1 MVCDKDILNQTG
13 QGDKKAPDAPESST
27 GKRVAKTTKDAARKT
42 AGSAAK
48 KSTATSAKKPAKKTA
63 KKSAQPVKKAA
74 AKNRDPATGS
84 VYPDV
89 AAAGTPATAAV
100 AGDVIPERGRKPV
113 VTRGRKKA
121 SPSSPATLLAALD
134 SPAGSDGKSPLGAEL
149 REVSPGAAAAPCSLT
164 ELAAKT
170 DFKVPVFRTDP
181 GDSNAAAE
189 TDAVQTQERDTARS
203 PRHLTR
209 RNTQA
214 AALLR
219 HKPES
224 DTAFAESDAAFDV
237 VLGEM
242 DESREELAARAA
254 LDASRASEGGFSAA
268 QLEAYRA
275 SGAIEVSAGHG
286 VESLTFFGPGFVA
299 QRGKLLTKAEAA
311 EVREGI
317 LAWQRQEA
325 AGASTQ
331 TPAASE
337 TDENSD
343 RTPDRVN
350 TPNETAVPVSTKA
363 APSPAASA
371 APAAPVC
378 RSLIPDAA
386 AYADYVREALEHEV
400 RTLFPEE
407 AIDWQDPDRP
417 MLGLEDDSREAYF
430 TINPSWLG
438 EHPQTLGGLPVPEEL
453 IEAELKRDH
462 EQRRSRR
469 LAYFAGL
476 KNAALGRLRRE
487 AMLHDLARACVAA
500 VRFAAKDRFNLL
512 IVLFLLLSAAG
523 ILSQVKGAF
532 DAWIDS
538 REAASALSAIH
549 DRNASLTLDMREVY
563 RRFMWAAIAERF
575 GIASERM
582 EPRLA
587 AAIHFEDRDSTRDA
601 ILGRDLPEPSLTT
614 ARRDALIT
622 VAIEAEEKNLG
633 RAIRRSDMPG
643 TLSGDFAL
651 RDGTR
656 PVDVTDRVLWRLGLE
671 NVKPSAIRTSLTA
684 LINTADFTLE
694 ERVEMKRAIERQ
706 AQSSYLPAPRMAV
719 GESGNTDPL
728 LGRMSAPQRAGYRL
742 RETLLPA
749 ESTRVVVPVGDVV
762 PDDGLRSAAALQNP
776 APKNADGKS
785 TRSALPSF
793 ELHLPEKGPPG

>member
-1 MVCDKDILNQTG
+1 MCDKDILNQPG
-13 QGDKKAPDAPESST
+13 QGDKKAPDTAPEKST
-27 GKRVAKTTKDAARKT
+27 GKSVAKTTKDAARKT
-42 AGSAAK
+42 AGRAAK
-48 KSTATSAKKPAKKTA
+48 KSTAASAKKPAKKSA
-63 KKSAQPVKKAA
+63 KPGRKAA
-74 AKNRDPATGS
+74 AKKTDPAAGS

-100 AGDVIPERGRKPV
+100 AGEVIPERGRKPV

-121 SPSSPATLLAALD
+121 SASSPATLLAALD
-134 SPAGSDGKSPLGAEL
+134 SPAGSDGKRPLGAEL
-149 REVSPGAAAAPCSLT
+149 REVSQGAAPAPCSLT
-164 ELAAKT
+164 GLAAKA
-170 DFKVPVFRTDP
+170 DLKVPLFHTDP

-189 TDAVQTQERDTARS
+189 TGADQPQERDTVHS

-219 HKPES
+219 HKP
-224 DTAFAESDAAFDV
+224 DGDAAFDV

-275 SGAIEVSAGHG
+275 SGAIEVPAGHG

-299 QRGKLLTKAEAA
+299 QRGKLLTKTEAA
-311 EVREGI
+311 EVRDGI
-317 LAWQRQEA
+317 LAWQRQKA

-331 TPAASE
+331 LPSASE
-337 TDENSD
+337 TDESSD
-343 RTPDRVN
+343 RTVTRVN
-350 TPNETAVPVSTKA
+350 TPEETAVPESPKA
-363 APSPAASA
+363 APSPAPSA

-430 TINPSWLG
+430 TINPSWQG

-453 IEAELKRDH
+453 IEAELKRDR

-512 IVLFLLLSAAG
+512 IVLFLLLAAAG

-622 VAIEAEEKNLG
+622 VAIEAEEKSLG

-643 TLSGDFAL
+643 TLSGDFSL

-671 NVKPSAIRTSLTA
+671 NVKPAAIRTSLTA

-706 AQSSYLPAPRMAV
+706 AISPYLPAPRMAV

-728 LGRMSAPQRAGYRL
+728 LGRISAPQRAGYRL

-762 PDDGLRSAAALQNP
+762 TDDGLRSATALQNP
-776 APKNADGKS
+776 APKNADGRS
-785 TRSALPSF
+785 TRNALPSF

>member
-13 QGDKKAPDAPESST
+13 QGDKKAPDAPESSA

-42 AGSAAK
+42 AGSATK
-48 KSTATSAKKPAKKTA
+48 KSTATSAKKPAKKTV
-63 KKSAQPVKKAA
+63 KKSVKPVKKAA
-74 AKNRDPATGS
+74 AKNRDPAAGS
-84 VYPDV
+84 AYPDV

-100 AGDVIPERGRKPV
+100 AGEVIPERGRKPV

-121 SPSSPATLLAALD
+121 SASSPATLLAALD

-149 REVSPGAAAAPCSLT
+149 REVSPGAATAPCSLT
-164 ELAAKT
+164 ELAAKA

-189 TDAVQTQERDTARS
+189 TEAVQTQERDASRS

-209 RNTQA
+209 RSTQA

-219 HKPES
+219 HKPET
-224 DTAFAESDAAFDV
+224 DAAFAESDAAFDV

-275 SGAIEVSAGHG
+275 SGAIEVPAGHG

-299 QRGKLLTKAEAA
+299 QRGKLLTKTEAT

-317 LAWQRQEA
+317 LAWQRQKA

-337 TDENSD
+337 TDESSD
-343 RTPDRVN
+343 RSPSLVN
-350 TPNETAVPVSTKA
+350 TPDETAVPVSTTA
-363 APSPAASA
+363 APSPA

-430 TINPSWLG
+430 TINPTWLG

-453 IEAELKRDH
+453 IEAELKRDR

-487 AMLHDLARACVAA
+487 AMLHDLARAGVAA

-512 IVLFLLLSAAG
+512 IVLFLLLAAAG

-622 VAIEAEEKNLG
+622 VAIEAEEKSLG

-671 NVKPSAIRTSLTA
+671 NVKPAAIRTSLTA

-706 AQSSYLPAPRMAV
+706 AQSTYLPAPRMAV

-742 RETLLPA
+742 RETLMPA

-762 PDDGLRSAAALQNP
+762 TDDGLRSAAALRNP
-776 APKNADGKS
+776 APKNTDGKS

>member
-1 MVCDKDILNQTG
+1 MMCDKDILNQTG
-13 QGDKKAPDAPESST
+13 KGDKKAPDAPEKSA

-48 KSTATSAKKPAKKTA
+48 KPAKKTA
-63 KKSAQPVKKAA
+63 KPGRKAA
-74 AKNRDPATGS
+74 AKKSAAAAGS

-100 AGDVIPERGRKPV
+100 AGEVIPERGRKPV

-121 SPSSPATLLAALD
+121 SASSPATLLAALD
-134 SPAGSDGKSPLGAEL
+134 SPAGSDGKRPLGAEL
-149 REVSPGAAAAPCSLT
+149 REVSQRAAPAPCSLT
-164 ELAAKT
+164 GLAAKA
-170 DFKVPVFRTDP
+170 DLKVPLFRTAP

-189 TDAVQTQERDTARS
+189 TGADQPQEHHETSRS

-224 DTAFAESDAAFDV
+224 DAAFAESDAAFDV

-242 DESREELAARAA
+242 DESREELAARAV

-275 SGAIEVSAGHG
+275 SGAIEVPAGHG

-299 QRGKLLTKAEAA
+299 QRGKLLTKTEAA
-311 EVREGI
+311 DVRDGI
-317 LAWQRQEA
+317 LAWQRQKA

-331 TPAASE
+331 KPAASA
-337 TDENSD
+337 TDESSNRS
-343 RTPDRVN
+343 PSLVN
-350 TPNETAVPVSTKA
+350 PPEETAVPVSTKA
-363 APSPAASA
+363 VPSPAASA

-400 RTLFPEE
+400 HTLFPEE

-476 KNAALGRLRRE
+476 KNAALGRLCRE
-487 AMLHDLARACVAA
+487 AMMHDLARAGVAA

-512 IVLFLLLSAAG
+512 IVLFLLLAAAG

-622 VAIEAEEKNLG
+622 VAIEAEEKSLG
-633 RAIRRSDMPG
+633 RAIRRSDAPG
-643 TLSGDFAL
+643 TLSEGL
-651 RDGTR
+651 SLGTGSH

-671 NVKPSAIRTSLTA
+671 NVKPAAIRTSLTA

-706 AQSSYLPAPRMAV
+706 AQSPYLPAPRMAV

-749 ESTRVVVPVGDVV
+749 ESTRVVVPVGNVV
-762 PDDGLRSAAALQNP
+762 PDDGLRSAAEIHNP
-776 APKNADGKS
+776 APKNADGRS
-785 TRSALPSF
+785 TRNALPSF
-793 ELHLPEKGPPG
+793 ELHLPEKEPPG